1 MDAAASMEGIAVE
14 ESAAVTLEGEQRPV
28 PAERRRLPLANI
40 LSFVVGLVGIAAI
53 GASAFVYS
61 ETQREITRLSTDIA
75 QLRVSLELFGRQQ
88 GTPSGTD
95 AASLTDLA
103 NRLAILEEG
112 WRNAPSPAPAANP
125 PAVPETAAPA
135 AADGD
140 CLPTGT
146 RFMVAAGDRYPVCG
160 TGAAVE
166 IGSVDDGFISL
177 ADGTV
182 IAQGGNIVL
191 PNSTCMIG
199 VVPSDGGSISG
210 FAEIRVTC

>member
-112 WRNAPSPAPAANP
+112 WRNAPAPTASL
-125 PAVPETAAPA
+125 PAVPAASAPA
-135 AADGD
+135 AATDGD

-160 TGAAVE
+160 TGAVVE

>member
-1 MDAAASMEGIAVE
+1 MA
-14 ESAAVTLEGEQRPV
+14 ESVPVDVQGEKREDLP
-28 PAERRRLPLANI
+28 PARRLPLASI

-75 QLRVSLELFGRQQ
+75 QLRLSIDLFGRQQ

-112 WRNAPSPAPAANP
+112 WRNAPAPAASLP
-125 PAVPETAAPA
+125 EVPTAAAAPA
-135 AADGD
+135 ATDGD
-140 CLPTGT
+140 CLPPGT

-160 TGAAVE
+160 TGAVVE
-166 IGSVDDGFISL
+166 IGSVDEGFISL

-182 IAQGGNIVL
+182 IAQGGNIAL
-191 PNSTCMIG
+191 PGSNCMIG
-199 VVPSDGGSISG
+199 VVPMDGGAISG

>member
-1 MDAAASMEGIAVE
+1 ME

-28 PAERRRLPLANI
+28 PAQRRRLPLANI
-40 LSFVVGLVGIAAI
+40 LSVVVGLVAIAAI

-61 ETQREITRLSTDIA
+61 ETQREIARLSTDIA

-95 AASLTDLA
+95 NASLTDLA

-112 WRNAPSPAPAANP
+112 WRNAPAPAPAAVL
-125 PAVPETAAPA
+125 PAVPAAAAP

-160 TGAAVE
+160 TGAVVE

-191 PNSTCMIG
+191 PGSTCMIG
-199 VVPSDGGSISG
+199 VVPSEGGSISG